1 MFILM
6 EQVAYEGGSLLGV
19 FDSLGAALSHVQ
31 EINHLRVPP
40 ELESRDLS
48 KTYRVPYGAT
58 ALWVAEDSQ
67 QGDVTYEIWAV
78 AV

>member
-6 EQVAYEGGSLLGV
+6 QQVAYEGGSLLGA
-19 FDSLGAALSHVQ
+19 FDSLGAALAHVQ
-31 EINHLRVPP
+31 EKTYSRLPP
-40 ELESRDLS
+40 KLEPRDIS
-48 KTYRVPYGAT
+48 KVYRVPHGAT
-58 ALWVAEDSQ
+58 ALWVAEDPQ

>member
-40 ELESRDLS
+40 ELETRDLS
-48 KTYRVPYGAT
+48 KTYRVPHGAT
-58 ALWVAEDSQ
+58 ALWVADMDGD
-67 QGDVTYEIWAV
+67 GDVTYWIWAV

>member
-6 EQVAYEGGSLLGV
+6 QQVAYEGGSLLGA
-19 FDSLGAALSHVQ
+19 FESLGAALSHIQ
-31 EINHLRVPP
+31 EVTYSRVPP
-40 ELESRDLS
+40 ELESRDIS
-48 KTYRVPYGAT
+48 KAFRVPHGAT